1 METLIKASSCSS
13 KAYKVSE
20 FLDDKDDKLGINA
33 NAIV

>member
-1 METLIKASSCSS
+1 METLIKATSSM
-13 KAYKVSE
+13 AYKVSE